1 MKRTDNDIKLAELLK
16 KDGYQA
22 DENEWFTPR
31 VLNRLP
37 EKPRSS
43 KWQKVA
49 IYAMVIGGVI
59 GCWLWY
65 LHSRDTSVI
74 TVRDLL
80 TFAGMICG
88 TTAVAC
94 IAIIDF
100 VKSE

>member
-1 MKRTDNDIKLAELLK
+1 MAES
-16 KDGYQA
+16 GYA
-22 DENEWFTPR
+22 
-31 VLNRLP
+31 V
-37 EKPRSS
+37 
-43 KWQKVA
+43 
-49 IYAMVIGGVI
+49 VIGGVI

-80 TFAGMICG
+80 TLAGMICG

>member
-1 MKRTDNDIKLAELLK
+1 MKRTDDDIKLAELLK

-43 KWQKVA
+43 KWLKVA
-49 IYAMVIGGVI
+49 IYAVVIGGVI

-65 LHSRDTSVI
+65 LH
-74 TVRDLL
+74 
-80 TFAGMICG
+80 
-88 TTAVAC
+88 
-94 IAIIDF
+94 
-100 VKSE
+100 

>member
-1 MKRTDNDIKLAELLK
+1 MKRTDDDIKLAELLK

-43 KWQKVA
+43 KWLKVA

-88 TTAVAC
+88 TSAVAC